1 MYHVGVHLSQL
12 YKEINFLTYINM
24 EVKIW
29 ENTLVLEDK
38 IKMKQ
43 IRVIYPLFKDLEN
56 WKIDEMS
63 ILDKVIEVL
72 FISLDWDT
80 SKEKLEDFMDN
91 LELDWIEQLS
101 EFIWKTM
108 DNLNG
113 KKK

>member
-1 MYHVGVHLSQL
+1 MYHVDVHLSQL

-43 IRVIYPLFKDLEN
+43 IRVLYPLFKDLES
-56 WKIDEMS
+56 WKIDEIS

-80 SKEKLEDFMDN
+80 SKEKLKEFMDN
-91 LELDWIEQLS
+91 LELEWIEQLT
-101 EFIWKTM
+101 EIIWKTM